1 MAGSLPHQTEAQHL
15 RLASAH
21 NARRFVTPALGRA
34 VAKQVDVRSAAQDA
48 GHGSAASGTGRSR
61 ALSRA
66 ELDGQIAAVAA
77 MDHADLRA
85 EWRRLY
91 RSDPP
96 KKIRRDV
103 LELGV
108 AWKLQERVLGGL
120 GASAKRRLADLTG
133 TMAAKGDLAQMR
145 ASKLKPGARLMR
157 EWGGATYDVTVLEE
171 GFSWRGE
178 QWRSLSAIASEIT
191 GTHWSGP
198 RFFGLNDRAKSR
210 PEFQESADA

>member
-1 MAGSLPHQTEAQHL
+1 MAGSLPHQAEAQHP

-21 NARRFVTPALGRA
+21 NARRFVTPALGWA

-48 GHGSAASGTGRSR
+48 GRRSTAPGKGRSR
-61 ALSRA
+61 ATSA
-66 ELDGQIAAVAA
+66 TELDHQIAALGT
-77 MDHADLRA
+77 MDYPELRA

-91 RSDPP
+91 RAHPP
-96 KKIRRDV
+96 KKVRRDV

-145 ASKLKPGARLMR
+145 ASKLKPGLVSCAS
-157 EWGGATYDVTVLEE
+157 GAAQRMT
-171 GFSWRGE
+171 
-178 QWRSLSAIASEIT
+178 
-191 GTHWSGP
+191 
-198 RFFGLNDRAKSR
+198 
-210 PEFQESADA
+210 